1 MIHTSESEVQTITYE
16 KKIHEILIDF
26 HSTENQR
33 NLLIKAWKMR
43 AELSLCSPK
52 IRKISLKVFQIFK
65 FLVQRA

>member
-33 NLLIKAWKMR
+33 NLLIKA
-43 AELSLCSPK
+43 
-52 IRKISLKVFQIFK
+52 
-65 FLVQRA
+65 